1 MMPTIR
7 STALVLAALLNIE
20 GGAIGVLA
28 VGVASAAPAM
38 SAAAAGQD
46 PLPPEGVDA
55 IGSGVQL
62 MRVPV
67 GFWLRDPEEKGWGFR
82 LQIPIAFG
90 VNEFTLLDEV
100 TLGSLH
106 TLSIVPRVEFWVPV
120 GKLITLRPWVGIGWG
135 KDFTSGNWA
144 LLGDIGSKFDVEPA
158 AGDWSFLI
166 RPEITLDL
174 VRGRNNDYDED
185 VLGLL
190 LKGDVL
196 HPLWFDIG
204 SYRPDVSVYGQVR
217 QYLDGLELPIAG
229 GDSLVIDRQYEL
241 GITFG
246 TEPQLS
252 LGFIRLS
259 RLHVAYRWGEGLH
272 GIRILLGPR

>member
-1 MMPTIR
+1 MRTKALILASCAATAIIMPT
-7 STALVLAALLNIE
+7 AAYAQE
-20 GGAIGVLA
+20 
-28 VGVASAAPAM
+28 
-38 SAAAAGQD
+38 
-46 PLPPEGVDA
+46 PLPPEGLDA

-62 MRVPV
+62 MRVPI
-67 GFWLRDPEEKGWGFR
+67 GFWLRNPEEKGWGFR
-82 LQIPIAFG
+82 LQIPLTFG
-90 VNEFTLLDEV
+90 VNEFSLLGEV
-100 TLGSLH
+100 SLGSFK
-106 TLSIVPRVEFWVPV
+106 TFSIVPRVEFWVPV
-120 GKLITLRPWVGIGWG
+120 GKLFTLRPWVGIGWG

-144 LLGDIGSKFDVEPA
+144 LLGDIGSKFDFEPA

-166 RPEITLDL
+166 RPEVTLDL

-190 LKGDVL
+190 LKGDVM
-196 HPLWFDIG
+196 HPLWFDIDR
-204 SYRPDVSVYGQVR
+204 YRPDVSVYLQLR

-229 GDSLVIDRQYEL
+229 GDSLIIDRQYEL

-246 TEPQLS
+246 TEPDVE

-259 RLHVAYRWGEGLH
+259 RLHVAYRWGEGLR